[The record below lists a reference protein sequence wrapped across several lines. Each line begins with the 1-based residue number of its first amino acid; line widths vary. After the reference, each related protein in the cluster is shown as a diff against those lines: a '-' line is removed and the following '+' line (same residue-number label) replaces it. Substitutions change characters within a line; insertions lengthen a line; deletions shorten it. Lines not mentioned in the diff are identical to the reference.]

1 MVDAFSDYAR
11 APEMNRTNLNLN
23 VLIRQVAD
31 LYPAQQKQP
40 AVLLSLA
47 KDLPETGA
55 DAVRIRQV
63 MHNLIRNA
71 LEAMEGQADAEV
83 LVKTQLVT
91 VSKGERILISVSDNG
106 PGLPAADKEKIFE
119 PYVTTKSKGTGLGLA
134 IVKKLIDEHGGD
146 IVIESEVGKGTTV
159 EIYLPVVGVAPGN
172 TPADGGDSNRRQRA

>member
-1 MVDAFSDYAR
+1 
-11 APEMNRTNLNLN
+11 
-23 VLIRQVAD
+23 
-31 LYPAQQKQP
+31 
-40 AVLLSLA
+40 
-47 KDLPETGA
+47 
-55 DAVRIRQV
+55 
-63 MHNLIRNA
+63 MHLKRWK
-71 LEAMEGQADAEV
+71 GRQADAEV
-83 LVKTQLVT
+83 LVKTKLVT

-146 IVIESEVGKGTTV
+146 IVIESEVGKGTAV